1 MYADFWI
8 LKPFNPMFF
17 ICTALAALLG
27 FVMIRVNRKKDEAQ
41 RRRAVVIL
49 YAAALALFFVY
60 KITLNFDR
68 EYDEILAQAGQVGF
82 NFMDELPLN
91 LCNINLILI
100 IIGLEKRARPI
111 LGFTFFFGTLGALM
125 ALTMPCA
132 GFDCYNLF
140 LPRMLGYYVTHF
152 IIALQLPL
160 LAGLDL
166 YRPKFRDILPA
177 FGTLLLLA
185 ACMTGVNHLFRTCGI
200 SPTSNYF
207 FSYDPN
213 GNFILELFYSWL
225 PYPGLYLLPGTAIVL
240 PYMAAV
246 TAVSRLLHRR
256 DEKTDGCAA

>member
-1 MYADFWI
+1 MHADFWI

-49 YAAALALFFVY
+49 YAAALVLFFVY
-60 KITLNFDR
+60 KISLLFDR
-68 EYDEILAQAGQVGF
+68 EYDVILAQAGQVGF

-125 ALTMPCA
+125 ALVMPSE
-132 GFDCYNLF
+132 GFSGYCIF
-140 LPRMLGYYVTHF
+140 LPRMLGYYLTHF
-152 IIALQLPL
+152 VIALQLPL

-207 FSYDPN
+207 FSYDPS
-213 GNFILELFYSWL
+213 GNSILEQFHSWL
-225 PYPGLYLLPGTAIVL
+225 PYPGLYLLPCTAIVL

>member
-1 MYADFWI
+1 MNSDFWI
-8 LKPFNPMFF
+8 LAPFNAVFF
-17 ICTALAALLG
+17 MCMALTAAVG
-27 FVMIRVNRKKDEAQ
+27 FAIIRINRKKDEKH

-49 YAAALALFFVY
+49 YAVTLVLFFVY
-60 KITLNFDR
+60 KIWLNFDR
-68 EYDEILAQAGQVGF
+68 EYDRILEQAGQVGF

-125 ALTMPCA
+125 ALVMPCA

-152 IIALQLPL
+152 VIALQMPL
-160 LAGLDL
+160 LAGLNL

-177 FGTLLLLA
+177 FGTLLLLT
-185 ACMTGVNHLFRTCGI
+185 ACMTGVNHLFRTNGI

-225 PYPGLYLLPGTAIVL
+225 PYPGLYLLPCAAIVL

-246 TAVSRLLHRR
+246 TAVSRLMHRH
-256 DEKTDGCAA
+256 DAKTDGCAA